1 MLSEIEVM
9 LVDLIKRCYIEIKLM
24 EVVLLIFKEKL
35 NRNPSA
41 WGWVVRW
48 HF

>member
-9 LVDLIKRCYIEIKLM
+9 LVDLIKRCYTEIKLM
-24 EVVLLIFKEKL
+24 EVVLLISKVKL

-41 WGWVVRW
+41 WVRW